1 MLAKSDLA
9 LIIDDLLVGTEGIRR
24 FGEVVSIVLVKFV
37 EELAHDVLGLGLVD
51 LLALL
56 LAVRGQRHLALVRL
70 QAADWE
76 HEAVNRLFILLHKLK
91 QKRWSGQFAV
101 GLGRLWID

>member
-56 LAVRGQRHLALVRL
+56 FAVWRQRHLALARL
-70 QAADWE
+70 HATDRE
-76 HEAVNRLFILLHKLK
+76 HEAMNRLLILLHRLK
-91 QKRWSGQFAV
+91 QKEWSSQFAV
-101 GLGRLWID
+101 R